1 MDLSELQLKT
11 QVRTPWQALDTGILM
26 ARRWYFPLLLAWM
39 LPAASLYLLLGAL
52 FYDTPWLVM
61 LLVWWCKPL
70 FDRLPL
76 MLLSRYLFNER
87 PKGVFG
93 VRNLARLYL
102 FNCLSALVWRR
113 TDMRRSFNL
122 PVTVLERQKGRLRAR
137 RCAAL
142 APGSGSAATWLTLV
156 SVHLEMLLPLSVVL
170 ALVAMFGDL
179 VDLDPMILL
188 TDENGLFAHLSN
200 LSLLA
205 GMSLVAPFYIASGF
219 ALYLNRRVELEAWD
233 LELLFRESARK
244 RSEMQAAA
252 SAGISGVMGLVMACV
267 LGITLLSPLAAGPVA
282 AAVSQTEA
290 SEQAREEIRTILE
303 SPPFVIEKEVTR
315 WEWKSEG
322 SQEAKAPENWGWLES
337 LLRWIDRWNLGWL
350 FQLVE
355 VLIWAGAGLLIWL
368 VVRAVLKNPPS
379 LAFASG
385 GKKKQSAGPQVIM
398 GMSISADSLPDD
410 IDSAVVQAFEQGN
423 ARLAV
428 SLIYRHV
435 LNLLVDIHRLPVE
448 SWYTELE
455 CVEAVK
461 SQQDLSVTA
470 PFDELTRIWLQLA
483 YAHRQPDREQAL
495 SLHRRLTEVLAV

>member
-1 MDLSELQLKT
+1 MNLSELQLKT
-11 QVRTPWQALDTGILM
+11 QVRTPWQALDTGILL

-39 LPAASLYLLLGAL
+39 LPAFSLYLLLGVS
-52 FYDTPWLVM
+52 FYDSPWLAM

-70 FDRLPL
+70 LDRLPL

-93 VRNLARLYL
+93 VRSLARLYL
-102 FNCLSALVWRR
+102 FDCLSALIWRR

-122 PVTVLERQKGRLRAR
+122 AVNVLERQKGRQRAR

-142 APGSGSAATWLTLV
+142 APGSGKAATWLTLV
-156 SVHLEMLLPLSVVL
+156 SVHLEMLLPLSVVMTLL
-170 ALVAMFGDL
+170 ALFGGL
-179 VDLDPMILL
+179 VDLDPMPLL
-188 TDENGLFAHLSN
+188 TDENGIYAHLSN

-244 RSEMQAAA
+244 RSETEAAK
-252 SAGISGVMGLVMACV
+252 GISGVMGMVLAAV
-267 LGITLLSPLAAGPVA
+267 LGVALLSPPASSPVNAAEVQSA
-282 AAVSQTEA
+282 E
-290 SEQAREEIRTILE
+290 SEQARDEIRTILE

-315 WEWKSEG
+315 WEWKSEDT
-322 SQEAKAPENWGWLES
+322 QENPTAENWGWLER
-337 LLRWIDRWNLGWL
+337 LLSWIDRWNLGWL
-350 FQLVE
+350 FKLVE
-355 VLIWAGAGLLIWL
+355 VLIWVGAGLLIWL

-379 LAFASG
+379 LAFARERD
-385 GKKKQSAGPQVIM
+385 KKQAAGPQVIM
-398 GMSISADSLPDD
+398 GMPISAESLPED
-410 IDSAVVQAFEQGN
+410 IDSAVLKAFEQGN

-455 CVEAVK
+455 CAEAVK
-461 SQQDLSVTA
+461 SHQGPSITA

-483 YAHRQPDREQAL
+483 YAHRQPDREKVQ
-495 SLHRRLTEVLAV
+495 SLHRTLREVLAV